1 MSATKANYLDEV
13 KNILTDVGIESTS
26 ITEDSNLARDLG
38 LDSLDLTDLM
48 MRLEVKFGIQVN
60 DLDAQQLATVEDVVN
75 YLDKNLG

>member
-1 MSATKANYLDEV
+1 MKVINTDYLDEV
-13 KNILTDVGIESTS
+13 KNILTEVGIEPTS
-26 ITEDSNLARDLG
+26 ITPDSNLARDLG

-75 YLDKNLG
+75 YLEQNLS